1 MKRNFNHLILAV
13 LLAFT
18 APGFAGEVKPADAAG
33 QPVTEQVA
41 VTEQAAVNQ
50 ETDIDINNPIEKAF
64 AKDFEMAQATPEIN
78 YVNEAYLEAWKAEM
92 ANAAAVV
99 KKSLPHQDDGKR
111 VDDYVAACSALADK
125 AFELEMLNWISDP
138 EAPIA
143 DRSFGTGAT
152 GGAML
157 AQARIYKQ
165 VTLNLI
171 THYQANPDMAYSF
184 IYSGK
189 GADLEKLRAQ

>member
-1 MKRNFNHLILAV
+1 MMKRTLNHLILAV
-13 LLAFT
+13 LLAFST
-18 APGFAGEVKPADAAG
+18 PAFAADVKQADTAG
-33 QPVTEQVA
+33 QPA
-41 VTEQAAVNQ
+41 TEQAAVTQ
-50 ETDIDINNPIEKAF
+50 ATDIDMNNPIEKAF

-99 KKSLPHQDDGKR
+99 KKSLPHQEDGKR
-111 VDDYVAACSALADK
+111 VDDYVAACNVLADK

-138 EAPIA
+138 EASIT

-165 VTLNLI
+165 TTLNLI
-171 THYQANPDMAYSF
+171 THYQANPDMVYAF
-184 IYSGK
+184 IYNGK

>member
-1 MKRNFNHLILAV
+1 MKRTSKHLILAV
-13 LLAFT
+13 LIAFT
-18 APGFAGEVKPADAAG
+18 APAFAGEVKTADAAG
-33 QPVTEQVA
+33 QPATEQAV
-41 VTEQAAVNQ
+41 VTEQAAVTS

-92 ANAAAVV
+92 ANAAAAV
-99 KKSLPHQDDGKR
+99 KKTLPQKDDGKR
-111 VDDYVAACSALADK
+111 VDDYVAAYSALADK

-138 EAPIA
+138 EAAIA

-165 VTLNLI
+165 ATLNLI
-171 THYQANPDMAYSF
+171 THYQSSPDMAYSF